1 MAMTLGNGLTI
12 DRLNASPSLCDA
24 VPSSTLQGRVLL
36 ISDHDYRTARRANMH
51 PIADAL
57 ARLGCEVCFVSVR
70 FSPLSRLKGD
80 SRTFLWDRANRPEM
94 QNGVQCYLWKTPFH
108 PFHPHMPIIND
119 VATLA
124 YRAYAHWPNQFLD
137 EAMRTASFIVVESGL
152 GALLMQ
158 RARDRNPSATIVYVA
173 SDELATVGVHPFVQ
187 AQLEAAIDDIDQVC
201 VPSPRMAPRFE
212 WARDRLFYVPHG
224 LDAADFPDDE
234 PTPYAMP
241 RNAVS
246 VGSMLF
252 DRTVFT
258 HAAARLPDVQ
268 FHVIGAGEDFD
279 APENVHLHREM
290 PFRDTVRFIRHADVG
305 IAPYRAAPGCDYLC
319 DTSMKLMQYEY
330 FGVPAVCPTFAAGE
344 RDDRFGY
351 LPGEPASIEAAMRAA
366 LDKGRTTTPKSFLTW
381 EDVVRRLVDPRAFPD
396 TVLGT

>member
-1 MAMTLGNGLTI
+1 MALTLGPPPTI
-12 DRLNASPSLCDA
+12 DPRHHSASVHEFSRAGSLR
-24 VPSSTLQGRVLL
+24 GRALL

-70 FSPLSRLKGD
+70 FSALSRLKGD

-108 PFHPHMPIIND
+108 PFHPRMPIVND

-152 GALLMQ
+152 GAMLMQ
-158 RARDRNPSATIVYVA
+158 RARDRNDSATIVYVA
-173 SDELATVGVHPFVQ
+173 SDELTTVGVHPFVQ
-187 AQLEAAIDDIDQVC
+187 AQLEAAIDGIDQVC
-201 VPSPRMAPRFE
+201 VPSPRMAPRFD

-234 PTPYAMP
+234 PNPYPTP

-252 DRTVFT
+252 DRSVFT

-268 FHVIGAGEDFD
+268 FHVIGAGEEFE
-279 APENVHLHREM
+279 APDNVHIHREM

-305 IAPYRAAPGCDYLC
+305 IAPYRPAPGCDYLC

-330 FGVPAVCPTFAAGE
+330 FGLPAVCPAFAAGE
-344 RDDRFGY
+344 RGDRFGY
-351 LPGEPASIEAAMRAA
+351 RPGDATSIEAAMRAA
-366 LDKGRTTTPKSFLTW
+366 LDKGRTAAPKSFLSW
-381 EDVVRRLVDPRAFPD
+381 EDVVRRLVDPRAYPD
-396 TVLGT
+396 TVL